1 MNLEIAPQQMYDPLF
16 CYKPRRLE
24 TYVYAPRTKFPP
36 TWQGAQRFVKALIV
50 GRIGRPPYYRQWD
63 FQATRR
69 YQAAYKALR
78 AQIQAE
84 DYPIN
89 P

>member
-1 MNLEIAPQQMYDPLF
+1 MYDPRL

-36 TWQGAQRFVKALIV
+36 TWQGAQRFVKALV
-50 GRIGRPPYYRQWD
+50 VARIGRPPY
-63 FQATRR
+63 FQRWNVGPTLQYQRR
-69 YQAAYKALR
+69 YATLR